1 MKETT
6 VVIGEDLLVAGGRSK
21 KHMDELLE
29 KIPISFMERANY
41 SFFFYIYTTLYTLH
55 SGPWD
60 YGLVQKMKNQ
70 FGNRDDL
77 AWINMRIL
85 KDLDTTPC
93 AKNCNRFC
101 RCHTK

>member
-41 SFFFYIYTTLYTLH
+41 SFFSTYILHYTHYTVVH
-55 SGPWD
+55 GITD
-60 YGLVQKMKNQ
+60 
-70 FGNRDDL
+70 
-77 AWINMRIL
+77 
-85 KDLDTTPC
+85 
-93 AKNCNRFC
+93 
-101 RCHTK
+101 

>member
-41 SFFFYIYTTLYTLH
+41 SFFFYE
-55 SGPWD
+55 
-60 YGLVQKMKNQ
+60 
-70 FGNRDDL
+70 
-77 AWINMRIL
+77 RIL
-85 KDLDTTPC
+85 KYYIDTHYTVVLIMGLQIS
-93 AKNCNRFC
+93 AKNGISIW
-101 RCHTK
+101 